1 MFKVRPI
8 RTCAK
13 FEPVKEPEAQIPSVE
28 LMTELVE
35 VELQELGFYV
45 MVSVQYASLG
55 IADGNV
61 YPRQNFPDTLFVICN
76 NGMVGGYHT
85 VFFKS
90 GITAE
95 SVRGHIGIPIRPRLY
110 LARNGGSLEI
120 ANDLHLYMP
129 DSPGR
134 AVLLDRRRSGM
145 AAFRHDKDGGLALT
159 ATSSLQRTVLL
170 VFRSFGGKEALVHFH
185 ISMKG
190 VKAVALAHHVTQL
203 VYHFP
208 YRLVT
213 LAAELALF
221 LLCRYGTLGCR
232 QQEHGR
238 KPITHRQMT
247 ALHDRARAE
256 LHLMPAIHARPGL
269 VARIPAQ
276 AQTAAL
282 ASKRPKLTYCPY

>member
-28 LMTELVE
+28 LITELVE

-95 SVRGHIGIPIRPRLY
+95 PVRGHIGIPIRPRLY

-134 AVLLDRRRSGM
+134 AVVLDRRRSGL
-145 AAFRHDKDGGLALT
+145 AAF
-159 ATSSLQRTVLL
+159 
-170 VFRSFGGKEALVHFH
+170 
-185 ISMKG
+185 
-190 VKAVALAHHVTQL
+190 
-203 VYHFP
+203 
-208 YRLVT
+208 
-213 LAAELALF
+213 
-221 LLCRYGTLGCR
+221 R

-238 KPITHRQMT
+238 KLATHRQMT

-282 ASKRPKLTYCPY
+282 ATEQTVVLTETTQRSLARGLVRVLTVKIKQVHNIYSFILHTYYIKHKVFQNMPFGHLGGLNFANLGTCGHS